1 MTLDVSFDTKAEDEL
16 SFMLDEDTTEEEDIP
31 GRFISEEELER
42 TSPEES
48 EIPLDEE
55 TFKQLEELLS
65 EETAEDE
72 ESSTA
77 IGELPLSSLQDIK
90 LKTAKEQRKNFKNCI
105 EDLVTKKY
113 ICLKDK
119 ALIFAK

>member
-1 MTLDVSFDTKAEDEL
+1 
-16 SFMLDEDTTEEEDIP
+16 MLDEDTTEEEDIP

-48 EIPLDEE
+48 EIPLDED